1 MSIAKENLN
10 TYLCIIV
17 KFINLLSIK
26 FFNGKSMKKVQR

>member
-26 FFNGKSMKKVQR
+26 VF